1 METLKYKFADYKKL
15 VDAFSTV
22 MENHE
27 DNESVLKE
35 IEKIAE
41 YPNHV
46 VKAFLDTI
54 TSFSDKDKDYL
65 NTYREAIAALAI
77 LKMNFAKPIESD
89 F

>member
-1 METLKYKFADYKKL
+1 MNSILETRPALKA
-15 VDAFSTV
+15 
-22 MENHE
+22 
-27 DNESVLKE
+27 E

-65 NTYREAIAALAI
+65 NTHREAIAALAI
-77 LKMNFAKPIESD
+77 LKMNFANM
-89 F
+89 